1 MNATAAAFAR
11 TRAGDL
17 IRATRPHSG
26 ECGEYGYGEREWGDP
41 YRFRTSR
48 MYFIKSSNS

>member
-1 MNATAAAFAR
+1 MNTTVAAFAR

-26 ECGEYGYGEREWGDP
+26 ECGYGKCGEYDYGERE
-41 YRFRTSR
+41 
-48 MYFIKSSNS
+48 